1 MTSSLAALALGTPG
15 QAPLPLNLTQVQAT
29 GITTLRTYVT
39 FCQTNAK
46 PEYVVDCLAERF
58 DVAANA
64 MGNYGDTADIYR
76 ALKAAAQD
84 LAAVSRKYASPT
96 MQPLMLHSQIFT
108 TTRPIRP
115 VAPANLPPSNAAA
128 TEVLEEAELT
138 LLRSSTRSPN
148 VLAFSQVAEIVGSAK
163 VLLRAG

>member
-1 MTSSLAALALGTPG
+1 MMAIRCEKAFG
-15 QAPLPLNLTQVQAT
+15 
-29 GITTLRTYVT
+29 
-39 FCQTNAK
+39 
-46 PEYVVDCLAERF
+46 
-58 DVAANA
+58 
-64 MGNYGDTADIYR
+64 
-76 ALKAAAQD
+76 LKADTLCRMQTAHD

-96 MQPLMLHSQIFT
+96 MQPLMLHSQIIT
-108 TTRPIRP
+108 TSRPIRP

-128 TEVLEEAELT
+128 TAVLEEAELT